1 MDTLVLL
8 IPLLPLLGFV
18 VLGLAGRRIGSE
30 AILGAIGS
38 GTVGI
43 SFVLSCIALGWL
55 LQMPAELR
63 VHEVVLY
70 RWLFAGD
77 FHVEVAFRLDP
88 LSMVFALVVTG
99 VGFLIHVYSI
109 GYMHGDAGFW
119 RFFAYLNLFIFMM
132 LVLVLSN
139 NLLLTFVGW
148 EGVGLCSYLL
158 IGFWYSRR
166 FEGVGIVWTTDAGRK
181 AFLMNR
187 VGDAGMLLGMFLL
200 ARQFGTLHYET
211 LTAQA
216 VMLPVGSEV
225 LTAATLLLFLACT
238 GKSAQIPLA
247 AWLPDAMAGPTP
259 VSALIHAATMV
270 TAGIFLVARLSALF
284 ALAPVTLAVITVVG
298 AVTALWAATIGLVQT
313 DIKKVLAYSTVSQLG
328 FMFAALGV
336 GAFSAAV
343 LHVVTHAFFK
353 ALLFLGAGAVIH
365 ALHEQQNIHFM
376 GGLRRYL
383 PHTYRVFL
391 VAGLAIAGIPPL
403 SGFFSKDAILWN
415 VFEHAGTGVWLVLL
429 TAAFCTALYTFRL
442 IGLVFHGEERF
453 DRHHVHPH
461 EAPPVMR
468 IPLYVL
474 AALSVVGGVLGI
486 PYALLPIGTNPNL
499 LETWLE
505 PVFSTASGLLGR
517 VPQAVV
523 HWEEYALMLVATA
536 VSVLAIALAWRW
548 FAQEGMAG
556 ERRFTERLGAL
567 HRLLWHKYYVDEAT
581 EKLIVEPTVQ
591 TSERFLWRLLD
602 VRLIDGAVN
611 GVAAGVRW
619 VAERLRRMQTG
630 IAQTYALT
638 MLVGIVLLL
647 SWLLF
652 G

>member
-158 IGFWYSRR
+158 IGFWYSRPVR
-166 FEGVGIVWTTDAGRK
+166 GGRDCMDHRCRQESLSHEPGGRCRHVAGDVPAGTAVWHTALRDADG
-181 AFLMNR
+181 AG
-187 VGDAGMLLGMFLL
+187 GDAPGGLGGAYGGNAACCFWR
-200 ARQFGTLHYET
+200 ARGNRHRFRWQHGCPMQWRDQRRFRRSSM
-211 LTAQA
+211 QRRW
-216 VMLPVGSEV
+216 
-225 LTAATLLLFLACT
+225 F
-238 GKSAQIPLA
+238 
-247 AWLPDAMAGPTP
+247 
-259 VSALIHAATMV
+259 

-343 LHVVTHAFFK
+343 FHVVTHAFFK

-415 VFEHAGTGVWLVLL
+415 VFEHAGAGVWLVLL

-591 TSERFLWRLLD
+591 SSERFLWRLLD

-630 IAQTYALT
+630 IAHRRTR
-638 MLVGIVLLL
+638 
-647 SWLLF
+647 
-652 G
+652 

>member
-1 MDTLVLL
+1 
-8 IPLLPLLGFV
+8 
-18 VLGLAGRRIGSE
+18 
-30 AILGAIGS
+30 
-38 GTVGI
+38 
-43 SFVLSCIALGWL
+43 
-55 LQMPAELR
+55 
-63 VHEVVLY
+63 
-70 RWLFAGD
+70 
-77 FHVEVAFRLDP
+77 
-88 LSMVFALVVTG
+88 
-99 VGFLIHVYSI
+99 
-109 GYMHGDAGFW
+109 
-119 RFFAYLNLFIFMM
+119 
-132 LVLVLSN
+132 
-139 NLLLTFVGW
+139 
-148 EGVGLCSYLL
+148 
-158 IGFWYSRR
+158 
-166 FEGVGIVWTTDAGRK
+166 
-181 AFLMNR
+181 
-187 VGDAGMLLGMFLL
+187 
-200 ARQFGTLHYET
+200 
-211 LTAQA
+211 
-216 VMLPVGSEV
+216 
-225 LTAATLLLFLACT
+225 
-238 GKSAQIPLA
+238 
-247 AWLPDAMAGPTP
+247 
-259 VSALIHAATMV
+259 
-270 TAGIFLVARLSALF
+270 
-284 ALAPVTLAVITVVG
+284 
-298 AVTALWAATIGLVQT
+298 
-313 DIKKVLAYSTVSQLG
+313 
-328 FMFAALGV
+328 
-336 GAFSAAV
+336 
-343 LHVVTHAFFK
+343 
-353 ALLFLGAGAVIH
+353 
-365 ALHEQQNIHFM
+365 
-376 GGLRRYL
+376 
-383 PHTYRVFL
+383 
-391 VAGLAIAGIPPL
+391 
-403 SGFFSKDAILWN
+403 
-415 VFEHAGTGVWLVLL
+415 
-429 TAAFCTALYTFRL
+429 
-442 IGLVFHGEERF
+442 
-453 DRHHVHPH
+453 
-461 EAPPVMR
+461 MR